1 VSDQDQTVT
10 WYRGGEPDER
20 LRAYNE
26 APGEDEGFTPD
37 LTGGLVNLG
46 FFSAAL
52 RRSAWVWCLLA
63 VLGLLIGSALYV
75 KYPPAYHATATV
87 LLVDN
92 NTQNPAVEVLTDQSL
107 AQSQA
112 VAARVVRDL
121 RIPESLANFQANYT
135 VTVVTD
141 TVLTLN
147 VGARSSA
154 DAVHRVSALATAFLQ
169 YRAQY
174 ERNQQQELFAQ
185 LDQQKIQAQNE
196 RKSLEAQLSLLP
208 SSPAAQTVA
217 QKAAYDSLQNQVSQ
231 QQLTLGYVTSTKSAA
246 QTSTDA
252 MVTGSVVLDP
262 ATAVHRSK
270 IKEPILYVG
279 GGLLGGL
286 VIGMAGVIF
295 AALLSRRLRRRDDI
309 AIALGAPVKLSV
321 GPLRRRRLALTLP
334 RRSAKRKLDL
344 KRVVLSLRSAVPAS
358 SDGPASLALVAV
370 DDVKTVAQLAV
381 LLATSCAGDG
391 KRVVLANLSGGTHLK
406 ELLKVSDPGI
416 HRVSQDGV
424 TLVAVEPDPEAF
436 APVGPLPSRV
446 FPAKPGQAGTALTAV
461 YSQSD
466 LLITLAVLDPAFGG
480 DHLGTWA
487 ASAVAV
493 VTAGKSSAE
502 KIHGVGQMIRL
513 SGTRLRSVVLLG
525 VDRSDESI
533 GVLEQALESALSSG
547 SIPGPR
553 GRHGNQ
559 VRPEAL
565 GPI

>member
-1 VSDQDQTVT
+1 MSDQDQTVT

-20 LRAYNE
+20 LRVYNE
-26 APGEDEGFTPD
+26 APGEDESFTPD

-63 VLGLLIGSALYV
+63 VLGLLVGSALYV

-107 AQSQA
+107 AQSEA
-112 VAARVVRDL
+112 VAARVVREL

-135 VTVVTD
+135 VTVETD

-174 ERNQQQELFAQ
+174 ERTQQQELFAQ

-196 RKSLEAQLSLLP
+196 RKSLEAQLSQLP
-208 SSPAAQTVA
+208 SPPATAA
-217 QKAAYDSLQNQVSQ
+217 QKASYDSLQTQLSQ
-231 QQLTLGYVTSTKSAA
+231 QQQILVYVNSTKSAA

-252 MVTGSVVLDP
+252 MVSGSVVLNP

-334 RRSAKRKLDL
+334 RRAAKRKLDL
-344 KRVVLSLRSAVPAS
+344 KRVVLALRSAVPAS

-446 FPAKPGQAGTALTAV
+446 SPAKPGPASTALTAV

-466 LLITLAVLDPAFGG
+466 LLLTLAVLDPAFGG

-525 VDRSDESI
+525 VDKSDESI
-533 GVLEQALESALSSG
+533 GVLEQALESALNSG